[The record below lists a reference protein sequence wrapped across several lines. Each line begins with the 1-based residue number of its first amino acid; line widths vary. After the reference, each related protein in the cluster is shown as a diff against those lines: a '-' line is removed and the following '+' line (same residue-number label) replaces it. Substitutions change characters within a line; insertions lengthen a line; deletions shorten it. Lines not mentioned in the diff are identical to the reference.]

1 MVAVARNNEG
11 LSAKLDPYGQLIR
24 MLMPRAQSIAVYG
37 TGGTPLW
44 MTGGQDD
51 PDLQRLA
58 TEQLAEPAGRPLD
71 IDGAVR
77 LVSGAQAFAFVLRDD
92 QGIPLAA
99 VTLLLEGSGEARPF
113 SLMLGLMRPALECL
127 QRELCLRASVGA
139 LARDLSTRDD
149 DLDLLLDA
157 SVDKAGTLRDADELG
172 RLVQAAVDHLEC
184 AFGALIIPER
194 SVAAVRSRRRHGAG
208 PEAEVV
214 SRTHRHLMA
223 FAQLQRRTMIV
234 NKTAAAGDKLPP
246 YKILSVPVRHL
257 SNRVIGFLAL
267 FNRAD
272 GADFALRHTRL
283 AELLARKVTSILLAS
298 FDGATGL
305 LSRAALEQQV
315 DALLAT
321 RGAPAEHAV
330 IYIDVDQ
337 MHVINENFGMH
348 VGDETI
354 ARVAEVVRR
363 HAPPGALCART
374 SGDRFAVFIAD
385 ADLNAAQAVAAGI
398 RKGAA
403 ELTQERAEGVL
414 RVTVSAGVAQLD
426 FSSKQPLAHALAT
439 AEIASKAAK
448 DRGRDRVESFQ
459 DTDLSMIRRHENV
472 HIIGSL
478 REALDKNRFR
488 LYAQPILPLAIG
500 PGQPRFEVL
509 LRMLDEQGELV
520 PPGKFLPAAEH
531 YQLMPAIDRWV
542 VEHTLRALDTQRDT
556 LRQHVARFAIN
567 LSGQSVTDA
576 GAADFISAQIGAT
589 GIPADILCF
598 ELTET
603 AAVAN
608 LKKADAFM
616 QRLRQLGCQ
625 IALDDFGTGAS
636 SLAYLKN
643 LPVSVIK
650 IDGSF
655 VRDALTNPRSESMVK
670 AVAQLARAMG
680 ITTVAEYVET
690 DDLRIRMANLGVDYG
705 QGFAIG
711 KPLPLED
718 VLQDL
723 TLYEMLAAGGPA
735 APPDAAR
742 PDDASRRAG

>member
-1 MVAVARNNEG
+1 MVAAAQKNDG
-11 LSAKLDPYGQLIR
+11 LSEKLDPYGQLIR
-24 MLMPRAQSIAVYG
+24 MLMPRAKSIAVYDTDG
-37 TGGTPLW
+37 APLW
-44 MTGGQDD
+44 LAGGQDD

-58 TEQLAEPAGRPLD
+58 SVQLKRATGRPLD
-71 IDGAVR
+71 IDGCVR
-77 LVSGAQAFAFVLRDD
+77 AFDGTQAYAFVLRDD
-92 QGIPLAA
+92 QGLPLAA
-99 VTLLLEGSGEARPF
+99 VTLLLEGSGEQRPF
-113 SLMLGLMRPALECL
+113 SLTLGLVRPALECL
-127 QRELCLRASVGA
+127 QRELVLRSSLGA
-139 LARDLSTRDD
+139 LTRDLSTRDN

-157 SVDKAGTLRDADELG
+157 SVENDGVPRDGDELG
-172 RLVQAAVDHLEC
+172 RLVQAAVDHLDC
-184 AFGALIIPER
+184 AFATLIIPER
-194 SVAAVRSRRRHGAG
+194 TVSLVRSRGRRGEGRAD
-208 PEAEVV
+208 EVV
-214 SRTHRHLMA
+214 ARTNRHLMA

-234 NKTAAAGDKLPP
+234 NKVTAGAHKLPP
-246 YKILSVPVRHL
+246 YKLLSVPVRHV
-257 SNRVIGFLAL
+257 SSRVIGFLAL
-267 FNRAD
+267 FNEA
-272 GADFALRHTRL
+272 GGEDFELRHTRL

-298 FDGATGL
+298 FDAATGL
-305 LSRAALEQQV
+305 LSRGALEQQV
-315 DALLAT
+315 AALLAGRT
-321 RGAPAEHAV
+321 VPNEYAV
-330 IYIDVDQ
+330 IYIDIDQ

-348 VGDETI
+348 VGDDTI

-363 HAPPGALCART
+363 RVPAGALCART

-385 ADLNAAQAVAAGI
+385 ADMQVAQKVADEI
-398 RKGAA
+398 RSGAA
-403 ELTQERAEGVL
+403 DLTQERPEGVL
-414 RVTVSAGVAQLD
+414 RVTVSAGVAELQLI
-426 FSSKQPLAHALAT
+426 SKQPLAHALAT

-472 HIIGSL
+472 HMIGTL
-478 REALDKNRFR
+478 REALDNHRFR
-488 LYAQPILPLAIG
+488 LYAQPILPLATG
-500 PGQPRFEVL
+500 PGQPRFEILIRL
-509 LRMLDEQGELV
+509 LTEEGEIV

-542 VEHTLRALDTQRDT
+542 VERTLQTLDLHRDT

-576 GAADFISAQIGAT
+576 GAADFIAAQIAAT

-608 LKKADAFM
+608 LAKADAFM
-616 QRLRQLGCQ
+616 QRLRRLGCQ
-625 IALDDFGTGAS
+625 LALDDFGTGAS

-655 VRDALTNPRSESMVK
+655 VRDVLTNPRSESMVK

-680 ITTVAEYVET
+680 ITTVAEYVES
-690 DDLRIRMANLGVDYG
+690 DDLRVRMANLGVDYG

-718 VLQDL
+718 VLEDL
-723 TLYEMLAAGGPA
+723 VLYQMMASGGA
-735 APPDAAR
+735 APA
-742 PDDASRRAG
+742 DDATRLAG

>member
-11 LSAKLDPYGQLIR
+11 LSEKLDPYGQLIR
-24 MLMPRAQSIAVYG
+24 MLMPRARSIAVYG
-37 TGGTPLW
+37 IGGTPLW
-44 MTGGQDD
+44 VADGQDD

-58 TEQLAEPAGRPLD
+58 CEQLTEPVGQPLD
-71 IDGAVR
+71 IDGIVR
-77 LVSGAQAFAFVLRDD
+77 VIDGAQAFAFVLRDD

-99 VTLLLEGSGEARPF
+99 VTLLLDGNGEARPF
-113 SLMLGLMRPALECL
+113 SLMLGLVRPALECL
-127 QRELCLRASVGA
+127 QRELCLRASLGA
-139 LARDLSTRDD
+139 LSRDLSTRDD

-157 SVDKAGTLRDADELG
+157 SVDKAETLRDADELG
-172 RLVQAAVDHLEC
+172 RLVQAAVDHLDC
-184 AFGALIIPER
+184 SFGALIIPER
-194 SVAAVRSRRRHGAG
+194 SVAVVRARRNERAG
-208 PEAEVV
+208 PGADVV

-234 NKTAAAGDKLPP
+234 NKTAAAADKLPP

-267 FNRAD
+267 FNHAD
-272 GADFALRHTRL
+272 ATDFALRHTRL

-321 RGAPAEHAV
+321 RSTPGVHAL

-337 MHVINENFGMH
+337 MHVINESFGMH
-348 VGDETI
+348 VGDQTI
-354 ARVAEVVRR
+354 VRVAEVVRR
-363 HAPPGALCART
+363 RAPPGALCART
-374 SGDRFAVFIAD
+374 SGDRFAVFIAN
-385 ADLNAAQAVAAGI
+385 ADLTAAQTVADEI
-398 RKGAA
+398 RAGAA
-403 ELTQERAEGVL
+403 ELTQERAEGML

-426 FSSKQPLAHALAT
+426 VASKQPLAHALAT
-439 AEIASKAAK
+439 AEIASKTAK
-448 DRGRDRVESFQ
+448 DRGRDRVESFR
-459 DTDLSMIRRHENV
+459 DSDLSMIRRHENV
-472 HIIGSL
+472 HIIGAV
-478 REALDKNRFR
+478 REALDNNRFR
-488 LYAQPILPLAIG
+488 LYAQPILPLAAG

-509 LRMLDEQGELV
+509 LRLLNAQGELV

-556 LRQHVARFAIN
+556 LKGHVARFAIN

-576 GAADFISAQIGAT
+576 GAADFITAQIGAT

-608 LKKADAFM
+608 LKKADVFM

-625 IALDDFGTGAS
+625 MALDDFGTGAS

-690 DDLRIRMANLGVDYG
+690 DDLRVRMANLGVDYG

-723 TLYEMLAAGGPA
+723 ALYEMMASGGVGAA
-735 APPDAAR
+735 
-742 PDDASRRAG
+742 DDATQLAS

>member
-1 MVAVARNNEG
+1 MVAAANNNEG
-11 LSAKLDPYGQLIR
+11 LSKKLDPYGQLIR
-24 MLMPRAQSIAVYG
+24 MLMPRANSIAVYG
-37 TGGTPLW
+37 AGGTPLW
-44 MTGGQDD
+44 IAGGQDD
-51 PDLQRLA
+51 PDLQRFA
-58 TEQLAEPAGRPLD
+58 SEQLKRSTGRPLD
-71 IDGAVR
+71 IDGCVR
-77 LVSGAQAFAFVLRDD
+77 VFDGAQAYAFVLRDD
-92 QGIPLAA
+92 QGLPLAA
-99 VTLLLEGSGEARPF
+99 VTLLVDGNSDERPF
-113 SLMLGLMRPALECL
+113 SLMLGLVRPALECL
-127 QRELCLRASVGA
+127 QRELGLRASLGA
-139 LARDLSTRDD
+139 LSRDLSTRDD

-157 SVDKAGTLRDADELG
+157 SVEKADTLRDADELG
-172 RLVQAAVDHLEC
+172 RLVQAAVNHLDC

-194 SVAAVRSRRRHGAG
+194 SVAAVRARRREGTG
-208 PEAEVV
+208 PEADVV

-234 NKTAAAGDKLPP
+234 NKTATTDKLPP

-267 FNRAD
+267 FNDAD
-272 GADFALRHTRL
+272 GADFGLRHTRL

-305 LSRAALEQQV
+305 LSRAAFEQQV
-315 DALLAT
+315 DALLTT
-321 RGAPAEHAV
+321 RGAAGEYAV
-330 IYIDVDQ
+330 IYLDVDQ

-354 ARVAEVVRR
+354 GRVAEVVRR
-363 HAPPGALCART
+363 RLPPGALCART

-385 ADLNAAQAVAAGI
+385 VDLATAQKVADDIRAGV
-398 RKGAA
+398 A
-403 ELTQERAEGVL
+403 ELTEERTEGRL
-414 RVTVSAGVAQLD
+414 HVTVSAGVASLQIE
-426 FSSKQPLAHALAT
+426 SRQPLAHALAT
-439 AEIASKAAK
+439 AEIASKTAK

-459 DTDLSMIRRHENV
+459 DSDSTMIRRHHNV

-478 REALDKNRFR
+478 REALENNRFR

-509 LRMLDEQGELV
+509 IRLLTAEGELV
-520 PPGKFLPAAEH
+520 PPGKFLPAAEQ

-542 VEHTLRALDTQRDT
+542 VENTLQTLDTQRDT
-556 LRQHVARFAIN
+556 LRQRIARFAIN
-567 LSGQSVTDA
+567 LSGQSVTEA
-576 GAADFISAQIGAT
+576 GAADFITAQIGAT

-616 QRLRQLGCQ
+616 QQLCELGCQ
-625 IALDDFGTGAS
+625 MALDDFGTGAS

-655 VRDALTNPRSESMVK
+655 VRDVLTNPRSESMVK

-711 KPLPLED
+711 KPLPLAD

-723 TLYEMLAAGGPA
+723 ALYEMMASGGVGA
-735 APPDAAR
+735 V
-742 PDDASRRAG
+742 DDATQLAS